1 MAKLEWHDF
10 GLKIASKNS
19 IVYPTLKTMK
29 KYFKYSFS
37 DYRERSRESSYV
49 ERNEPY
55 QTSYDERIKP
65 DGFGNPIPFQQT
77 QNHQR
82 QHHQPQQY
90 QQQTQQQHRTQ
101 RQHEE
106 QLRQK
111 IEQMTVQQQQSQS
124 NIKHQPTGIN
134 SKPRRIM
141 RGRGKQIKTT

>member
-1 MAKLEWHDF
+1 M
-10 GLKIASKNS
+10 
-19 IVYPTLKTMK
+19 YQM
-29 KYFKYSFS
+29 YFS

-77 QNHQR
+77 QNRQR
-82 QHHQPQQY
+82 QHHQQQHYQQQQY
-90 QQQTQQQHRTQ
+90 QQQTQQQFQQHQTQ
-101 RQHEE
+101 MQHEE

-111 IEQMTVQQQQSQS
+111 IEQMTVQQEQSKS
-124 NIKHQPTGIN
+124 NIKHQPTGIS

>member
-1 MAKLEWHDF
+1 MHSSHCKKTFETI
-10 GLKIASKNS
+10 KYCSS
-19 IVYPTLKTMK
+19 ISNIL
-29 KYFKYSFS
+29 FS

-65 DGFGNPIPFQQT
+65 DGFGNPMPFQQV

-82 QHHQPQQY
+82 QHPQH

-111 IEQMTVQQQQSQS
+111 MEQMTVQQEQSKN

>member
-1 MAKLEWHDF
+1 
-10 GLKIASKNS
+10 
-19 IVYPTLKTMK
+19 MK
-29 KYFKYSFS
+29 KYFKYNFS

-65 DGFGNPIPFQQT
+65 DGFGNPMPFQQT

-90 QQQTQQQHRTQ
+90 QQQTQQQQTQQQHRTQ

-106 QLRQK
+106 QLRQR

>member
-1 MAKLEWHDF
+1 MWKCIKCIL
-10 GLKIASKNS
+10 
-19 IVYPTLKTMK
+19 
-29 KYFKYSFS
+29 S

-55 QTSYDERIKP
+55 QTSSDERIKP

-77 QNHQR
+77 QNRQR
-82 QHHQPQQY
+82 QHHQQQQY
-90 QQQTQQQHRTQ
+90 QQETQQQCQQQRTQ
-101 RQHEE
+101 MQHEE

-111 IEQMTVQQQQSQS
+111 IEQMTVQQEQSKI
-124 NIKHQPTGIN
+124 NIKHQPTGIS